1 LGEAALRSGAAAAW
15 RTPAPRPASPTPED
29 EIEDLPAGLIERV
42 RKGQPEARAELF
54 RRYAPQAREI
64 LFLQGMCEDLDDAV
78 QEVFVKVF
86 RATLPAEER
95 FLSWLYTVILN
106 TGRDLGRRR
115 KSRLGLQR
123 RLEEA
128 MPATPATPAIESE
141 QGDPAVKK
149 ALRELPAEFREVVAL
164 RFYAD
169 LALDD
174 IARCQGVPVGTVKS
188 RLHSALSRLRTALIE
203 TGTRSG

>member
-1 LGEAALRSGAAAAW
+1 L
-15 RTPAPRPASPTPED
+15 
-29 EIEDLPAGLIERV
+29 

-54 RRYAPQAREI
+54 RRYAPSAREI
-64 LFLQGMCEDLDDAV
+64 LFLQGMCDDLDDAV

-115 KSRLGLQR
+115 KTRQGLVR

-128 MPATPATPAIESE
+128 APEPLATPAFETAR
-141 QGDPAVKK
+141 GDPAIRQ
-149 ALRELPAEFREVVAL
+149 ALRELPAEFRETVAL

-169 LALDD
+169 LPLGE

-188 RLHSALSRLRTALIE
+188 RLHSALSRLRTALADK
-203 TGTRSG
+203 GTEHD

>member
-1 LGEAALRSGAAAAW
+1 M
-15 RTPAPRPASPTPED
+15 
-29 EIEDLPAGLIERV
+29 

-64 LFLQGMCEDLDDAV
+64 LFLQGMCDDLDDAV

-86 RATLPAEER
+86 RATLPVEER

-115 KSRLGLQR
+115 KTRQGLLR
-123 RLEEA
+123 RLEEVA
-128 MPATPATPAIESE
+128 PESVATPAFEPTL
-141 QGDPAVKK
+141 GDPAIKQ
-149 ALRELPAEFREVVAL
+149 ALRELPTEFREAVAL

-169 LALDD
+169 LPLEE
-174 IARCQGVPVGTVKS
+174 IARCQGVPLGTVKS
-188 RLHSALSRLRTALIE
+188 RLHSALSRLRTALLE
-203 TGTRSG
+203 TGARSG

>member
-1 LGEAALRSGAAAAW
+1 V
-15 RTPAPRPASPTPED
+15 PRVSHTEE
-29 EIEDLPAGLIERV
+29 EIEELPAGLLERL

-54 RRYAPQAREI
+54 RRYAPPARQI
-64 LFLQGMCEDLDDAV
+64 LFLQGMCDDLDDAV

-115 KSRLGLQR
+115 KTRQGLLR
-123 RLEEA
+123 RLEEVA
-128 MPATPATPAIESE
+128 PEPPTTPAFDSGS
-141 QGDPAVKK
+141 GDPAVKQ
-149 ALRELPAEFREVVAL
+149 ALRELPAEFRETVAL

-169 LALDD
+169 LSLEE
-174 IARCQGVPVGTVKS
+174 IAHCQGLPVGTVKS
-188 RLHSALSRLRTALIE
+188 RLHSALSRLRMALIE
-203 TGTRSG
+203 TGMSDD

>member
-1 LGEAALRSGAAAAW
+1 M
-15 RTPAPRPASPTPED
+15 
-29 EIEDLPAGLIERV
+29 

-64 LFLQGMCEDLDDAV
+64 LFLQGMCDDLDDAV

-86 RATLPAEER
+86 RATLPVEER

-115 KSRLGLQR
+115 KTRQGLLR
-123 RLEEA
+123 RLEEVA
-128 MPATPATPAIESE
+128 PEPLATPAFEPAF
-141 QGDPAVKK
+141 GDPAIKQ
-149 ALRELPAEFREVVAL
+149 ALRELPTEFREAVAL

-169 LALDD
+169 LPLEE
-174 IARCQGVPVGTVKS
+174 IARCQGVPLGTVKS
-188 RLHSALSRLRTALIE
+188 RLHSALSRLRTALLE
-203 TGTRSG
+203 TEARSG

>member
-1 LGEAALRSGAAAAW
+1 
-15 RTPAPRPASPTPED
+15 
-29 EIEDLPAGLIERV
+29 V

-64 LFLQGMCEDLDDAV
+64 LFLQGMCDDLDDAV

-115 KSRLGLQR
+115 KTRQGLLR
-123 RLEEA
+123 RLEEVA
-128 MPATPATPAIESE
+128 PDSLATPPFEPD
-141 QGDPAVKK
+141 QGDPAIKR
-149 ALRELPAEFREVVAL
+149 ALRELPMEFRETVAL

-169 LALDD
+169 LPLEE
-174 IARCQGVPVGTVKS
+174 IARCQSVPVGTVKS
-188 RLHSALSRLRTALIE
+188 RLHSALSRLRTALTE
-203 TGTRSG
+203 TGTRSDRDP